1 VEQGSFSFFQ
11 IDMLISLGVP
21 TNSTECTNACYI
33 MLFVSV
39 AQSHI
44 VSLLTASEQGPMTW
58 LVALGSA
65 DQLRM
70 SCVVRDK
77 TVHIMLHTQHTRLDI
92 PTETCLKVVGSCS
105 PSEI

>member
-1 VEQGSFSFFQ
+1 MEQGSFSFFQ

-44 VSLLTASEQGPMTW
+44 VSLLTAAEQGPMTW
-58 LVALGSA
+58 LVCLGSA

-77 TVHIMLHTQHTRLDI
+77 TVLIMLHTQHKRLDMI
-92 PTETCLKVVGSCS
+92 IIAPPQLSLF
-105 PSEI
+105 